1 MHIHGSNSLM
11 SVSSRLRFA
20 LLCLATAWLAL
31 PSCSPQ
37 AGGGIG
43 GTGAVSSVSSGPVTR
58 FGSIYISGT
67 EYDNTDTLYCVDDEP
82 CSQENTLKVGMVV
95 LVNGIL
101 TDPSANQQA
110 GSRVANT
117 IFYEETVEGVV
128 QSVARDGS
136 SLMVLGQ
143 LIAVNE
149 GTVIDTSI
157 QGQSL
162 ANLTPGIDVV
172 EISGL
177 VAGDGHIVAT
187 LIMKQSGTPH
197 YEIQG
202 TIKNHDV
209 RAKRFEIGQLV
220 VDYSAADV
228 TDLSALGAP
237 TWDGRIVHVRGD
249 QWTAMGTVTQRPEL
263 TAMRVKQLGLGVEDS
278 SEAKLEGFI
287 TQIKPTGELS
297 INNHPILV
305 MPSTTFEGGTLAD
318 LSLGDHVH
326 VHGELVAEVLQA
338 HPIVF
343 KRNLPTQPRGE

>member
-1 MHIHGSNSLM
+1 MDM
-11 SVSSRLRFA
+11 SWRLR
-20 LLCLATAWLAL
+20 LAVLYIATGWLAL
-31 PSCSPQ
+31 PSSGPQ

-43 GTGAVSSVSSGPVTR
+43 GTGAVSSVSSGPITK

-67 EYDNTDTLYCVDDEP
+67 EYDNADTLYCVDDEP

-95 LVNGIL
+95 LVNGML
-101 TDPSANQQA
+101 TDPSATQQA
-110 GSRVANT
+110 GVRVANT

-128 QSVARDGS
+128 QSVAPDGS

-143 LIAVNE
+143 LIVVND
-149 GTVIDTSI
+149 GTVIDSSI
-157 QGQSL
+157 QGRSL
-162 ANLTPGIDVV
+162 ANLSPGMDVV

-177 VAGDGHIVAT
+177 VAGDGRIVAT
-187 LIMKQSGTPH
+187 LIMRQSGTPH

-228 TDLSALGAP
+228 TDLSNLGTP

-249 QWTAMGTVTQRPEL
+249 HWTAAGTVTEKAEL
-263 TAMRVKQLGLGVEDS
+263 TALRVKQLGLGVEDS
-278 SEAKLEGFI
+278 DEAKLEGFI
-287 TQIKPTGELS
+287 TQIRPTGELT

-305 MPSTTFEGGTLAD
+305 MPSTTFEGGALAD

-326 VHGELVAEVLQA
+326 VHGALVDEVLHAQ
-338 HPIVF
+338 HVVF
-343 KRNLPTQPRGE
+343 KANLPPRAD